1 MERILNGTHI
11 VEITCGDDFRNFMHM
26 CDAIG
31 LKWCD
36 GTKCTEYSL
45 DVGESLRRPLYLGAV
60 KLCGIVH
67 LGIYSNTDPKEL
79 IGKTVIPFDDFCQ
92 TKHNVVPLDLASIF

>member
-36 GTKCTEYSL
+36 GTKCTEDSL
-45 DVGESLRRPLYLGAV
+45 YIGERCSPLYLGAAN
-60 KLCGIVH
+60 LHNIVY
-67 LGIYSNTDPKEL
+67 LGIYANAEPRALS
-79 IGKTVIPFDDFCQ
+79 GQTVIPFDEFCQ
-92 TKHNVVPLDLASIF
+92 TNERAWNIN